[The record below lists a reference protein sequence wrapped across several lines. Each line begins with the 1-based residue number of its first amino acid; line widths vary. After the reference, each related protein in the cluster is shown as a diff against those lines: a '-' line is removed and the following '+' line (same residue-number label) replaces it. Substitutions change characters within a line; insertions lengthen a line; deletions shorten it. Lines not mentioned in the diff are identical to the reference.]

1 MHTHTHKHMDTY
13 KHALTLTLFSSKLS
27 LSQQTLFHSHSPTFI
42 LSHTLSHAL
51 SQSHSFHFIRFI
63 HSLSLPLYRF
73 TLSLPFLSLS
83 LSLYHS
89 CYLSLATVLPSH
101 CLPPLSHSICL
112 SSLTLCA
119 SLQFLTHSLSPFS
132 PSHTHT
138 HLPKQHTPIIYFLQI
153 SFVASHFKFS
163 FNPRLKRKE
172 KKVSSRSSQLNS
184 SQGSQK
190 LFLVKFTS
198 IEDHI
203 PQKHLEALIEYCTY
217 FQIHETTKSRQA

>member
-1 MHTHTHKHMDTY
+1 MHMHTHTNTWTHTN
-13 KHALTLTLFSSKLS
+13 T
-27 LSQQTLFHSHSPTFI
+27 HSHSRFFLANFPSLNKHSFTLTFI

-63 HSLSLPLYRF
+63 HSLSLC
-73 TLSLPFLSLS
+73 LSTVLHSLSPFSLS

-132 PSHTHT
+132 PSHTHPFAQAAHSH
-138 HLPKQHTPIIYFLQI
+138 HL
-153 SFVASHFKFS
+153 FS
-163 FNPRLKRKE
+163 SDFFRCVTFQVFFQPSIEKKRKE
-172 KKVSSRSSQLNS
+172 GLESLESTQLKSRVTKAFF
-184 SQGSQK
+184 G
-190 LFLVKFTS
+190 
-198 IEDHI
+198 
-203 PQKHLEALIEYCTY
+203 
-217 FQIHETTKSRQA
+217 QIHIDRRSHSSKTLRGSD